1 MKIYEITENKKQH
14 MDLLLLADEQED
26 MIDRYIQKGR
36 VYVLDDDGV
45 KSQIVVVELNENQLE
60 VKNLATDPEFQGRG
74 YGKKLLE
81 YVSRLHEGSGKELLV
96 GTGDSPLTVPFYE
109 KCGFL
114 RSHIVENFFT
124 YNYDH
129 PIFEDGI
136 QLVHMVYLK
145 KIL

>member
-1 MKIYEITENKKQH
+1 MKFYEITENKKQH
-14 MDLLLLADEQED
+14 MNLLLLADEQAD
-26 MIDRYIQKGR
+26 MIERYIHSGR
-36 VYVLDDDGV
+36 VYVLDDEGV
-45 KSQIVVVELNENQLE
+45 KSQAVVVELNENQLE
-60 VKNLATDPEFQGRG
+60 VKNLATDPQFQGKG

-81 YVSRLHEGSGKELLV
+81 CVSQLYEGSGKELFV

-109 KCGFL
+109 KCGFR

-124 YNYDH
+124 DSYDH